1 MEILEKHIKII
12 SAFKYMP
19 KKVIVQKNNDY
30 SSDESET
37 LTKSKVK
44 KTEELKTPKQK
55 KND

>member
-37 LTKSKVK
+37 LTKPKVK

-55 KND
+55 KK